1 MMQKIKQQKG
11 ETLIETLVSMLIVVL
26 TVAFL
31 CTCVMSATNIN
42 KQTQEADKKFREQLL
57 AAESRTGTAL
67 SGQVRISSSSGNVG
81 VTTLNVTIYGDA
93 ASDFISYDY
102 EVSP

>member
-1 MMQKIKQQKG
+1 MMNKLKQQKG
-11 ETLIETLVSMLIVVL
+11 ETLIETLVSMMIIVL

-42 KQTQEADKKFREQLL
+42 KQTQDADKKYREELL
-57 AAESRTGTAL
+57 AAESRSGTHEM
-67 SGQVRISSSSGNVG
+67 RNVVVSFAG
-81 VTTLNVTIYGDA
+81 AGLGSQTVEVKVYGDA
-93 ASDFISYDY
+93 DSDFISYDY